1 LEIHIFEGKLKE
13 SSWFIRGTSVMFLSE
28 YKRKM
33 FEGFCIKNINNDKL
47 IRPAFSEKNI
57 SFDLSSWFLKKKLF
71 VLNF

>member
-1 LEIHIFEGKLKE
+1 
-13 SSWFIRGTSVMFLSE
+13 
-28 YKRKM
+28 M